1 MPREIYLRR
10 PLSRR
15 RKYVLLLLGRGLTDR
30 KVAET
35 MGVTLG
41 TLRNYLPQLRID
53 LRLSSLDEVR
63 RLARD
68 WHAGKIRIYAEIER
82 DRL

>member
-1 MPREIYLRR
+1 MKTIYLCR

-35 MGVTLG
+35 MGITLG
-41 TLRNYLPQLRID
+41 TMRNYLPQLRIQ
-53 LRLSSLDEVR
+53 LRLSNLEEVR

-68 WHAGKIRIYAEIER
+68 WNAGKIRIYAEIER
-82 DRL
+82 GRL